1 MEERTGCQGQ
11 SESQTGEK
19 KWQTCWC
26 CRGKMAQ
33 ASTEKLEHTGPAEKE
48 SVALNATESSWH
60 VRRSCLFQKE
70 KEQSRLS
77 RGPDRKVHLERVK
90 MSEGHTLARDRRIR
104 AEAWRGKRGLHSKGR
119 QVPRRRRWRASNKS
133 FPRTGIR
140 KHERMSECKSSP
152 ERSEES
158 WFHSKSGQT

>member
-1 MEERTGCQGQ
+1 
-11 SESQTGEK
+11 
-19 KWQTCWC
+19 
-26 CRGKMAQ
+26 MAQ

-48 SVALNATESSWH
+48 SVALNTTE
-60 VRRSCLFQKE
+60 RAFGMYAGAAFPK
-70 KEQSRLS
+70 
-77 RGPDRKVHLERVK
+77 RKRNRAVCPEDQIARCERVK
-90 MSEGHTLARDRRIR
+90 MSEGHTLARDRGIR

-133 FPRTGIR
+133 FPRTGRR